1 MKKTLRTVICAVL
14 ALLMTL
20 SAASVSFAASNE
32 PTTEEMEKVL
42 KIVKPKLDIPEEATE
57 FSWNYRAGNVYNDA
71 NWVFTWSDKE
81 SKDGDRKSYTVVC
94 DADGHITNY
103 DAYIPYSVTNAASI
117 VPSATKDEYKEKADA
132 YLAKLNPEAAKSFT
146 LVSSR
151 AGSTRRKTY
160 TYEYVRTENGY
171 NYPDNTATVT
181 LSYNDGS
188 LRSYSII
195 YNYDAKFDAPEKVI
209 GEEEAKKILST
220 KQSMKLRYISD
231 YVTEDDKTTVKALLV
246 YAPENG
252 YASVNAVTGEVYDS
266 VSSWE
271 VRMGGLGG
279 GDSANSS
286 SKAEL
291 TENAAADEEADY
303 ELTESELAQKDILA
317 KLITKDDAIKAVTGN
332 KYLLINE
339 ALTAVDASLRKNY
352 QTPKSYYQ
360 DDSGSYI
367 WNIGFSNP
375 ILEDSGDYFN
385 YLWMN
390 ASVNADN
397 GKLVS
402 FSADL
407 RDMYYYTESKTPLP
421 EVKYTKE
428 EAQKIAEEFLKATCP
443 EKFENSVLSGSY
455 EENII
460 AYKDSENMT
469 DPVYGAY
476 SFRYVRVNEGV
487 EYNANSISVGID
499 GVTGKVYRYRTNW
512 NTNIEFESPKGVIT
526 PEKALETYVAL
537 GTDIRYETNT
547 TYIYTP
553 ANETSKK
560 DISKAFVYSLMT
572 NIENGGDISKV
583 IDKYAKDIDREKL
596 TKLISDGN
604 EDALLKFIEEYFG
617 VTLDEK
623 ELKNDY
629 RDVNDFYSKEE
640 EIRLVYLVDA
650 GSTAYIDAFDGS
662 ALDYSGDPVTA
673 EESGYK
679 YDDISGHWAEKTI
692 ALLGEIGIGFDGGKF
707 EPDKAITGKEFC
719 KLADSL
725 SFSLWRSE
733 KPIYS
738 LKDSDT
744 AATRLNAVKYVLTSI
759 DYDKVAVLK
768 NIFRTD
774 FLDNAEIKEEDIGYV
789 AIAYAL
795 GMVKGDGETMRTYDE
810 LTRAEALILLV
821 NAAAAVK

>member
-57 FSWNYRAGNVYNDA
+57 FYWHYSAGDVYRDSEWY
-71 NWVFTWSDKE
+71 FTWST
-81 SKDGDRKSYTVVC
+81 KDGEIVSYMVTC
-94 DADGHITNY
+94 DAEGHINSY
-103 DAYIPYSVTNAASI
+103 VVSLPYVKTKNASV
-117 VPSATKDEYKEKADA
+117 VPSATKEEYKEKANA
-132 YLAKLNPEAAKSFT
+132 YIAKLNPEVGDCFKLMSANANAYSKS
-146 LVSSR
+146 
-151 AGSTRRKTY
+151 Y
-160 TYEYVRTENGY
+160 TYKYVRTENGY
-171 NYPDNTATVT
+171 NYPDNTVSVT

-188 LRSYSII
+188 LRSYRIV

-220 KQSMKLRYISD
+220 KQSMKLRYITD
-231 YVTEDDKTTVKALLV
+231 YETTDERTTSKALLV

-271 VRMGGLGG
+271 VRKGELGG
-279 GDSANSS
+279 GSANSS
-286 SKAEL
+286 FKADLNEGA
-291 TENAAADEEADY
+291 TVEEEADY

-339 ALTAVDASLRKNY
+339 ALTAVDAHLSKNY
-352 QTPKSYYQ
+352 STPKSYYQ

-367 WNIGFSNP
+367 WNICFSNP
-375 ILEDSGDYFN
+375 VLDDSGRYYDYAYIN
-385 YLWMN
+385 G
-390 ASVNADN
+390 SVNADN

-402 FSADL
+402 FNADL
-407 RDMYYYTESKTPLP
+407 RDMYYYTESRTPLP

-428 EAQKIAEEFLKATCP
+428 DAQKIAEEFLKATCP

-460 AYKDSENMT
+460 AYNDAVNMT

-487 EYNANSISVGID
+487 EYTANSIRVGVD
-499 GVTGKVYRYRTNW
+499 GVTGKVYRYSTRW

-623 ELKNDY
+623 ELENDY

-707 EPDKAITGKEFC
+707 EPDKTITGKEFC
-719 KLADSL
+719 TLADSL
-725 SFSLWRSE
+725 FFSLRRSE

-738 LKDSDT
+738 LKDSDS
-744 AATRLNAVKYVLTSI
+744 AATRLDAVKYVLTSI

-795 GMVKGDGETMRTYDE
+795 GMVKGNGETMRTYDE
-810 LTRAEALILLV
+810 LTRAEALTLLV